1 MDEQN
6 EIAEVEQQVE
16 TLETEVKKFA
26 DGLPYWAKY
35 VCSEILL
42 GNELTEDK
50 YDIAFSFLLEE
61 LSLKEKSERPELNIS
76 YNPNA
81 SEDFKE
87 HLIFNSLSN
96 IQGVNALAENQSI
109 ELTENL
115 TIIYGSNGA
124 GKSGYVRLLK
134 NVFYSKDRES
144 ILENIN
150 IDNGHKPI
158 KADFQFTT
166 DKGVLQLKY
175 PDDVGNGVFNQFAVF
190 DGEIGRRHL
199 RNRNDFSFRPAGLN
213 LFNEF
218 NAALEKLNNRLNTEI
233 RTKSIANPFADDD
246 IFQGESEIKTF
257 LVSLSHNSK
266 LDDLKEHLP
275 FTDEEK
281 TKKAEIEKKYDDL
294 KISLSQK
301 DKALKE
307 LRNIKIQL
315 TARIKNL
322 ETINLWFTQNQLNT
336 VKNCIA
342 DCKTKED
349 LAQKEGIE
357 KFKSDK
363 IKNIG
368 TTQWKH
374 FIEAAE
380 KFAITQKENAI
391 EYPEIGD
398 NCLLCHQSINED
410 APKNL
415 ITSYW
420 AYIKS
425 VAEQE
430 AKTAKENIAKI
441 KKGYE
446 DLDLNQ
452 FTDTDT
458 LAVWLNDK
466 YEADLTLLKQGL
478 GKQKTLAEN
487 IIANI
492 IAKDSKTETEFQLG
506 LTVLEKINT
515 EIDKDIKAYEEDEQN
530 NVLAKL
536 LKQKTYL
543 AHKEKL
549 ELRFTDI
556 ENLHKNLIWVNKAS
570 QFNKQGYKT
579 QSTTT
584 EKRLS
589 KQYFNADYIK
599 SFNDECENLD
609 GKFGIEIDARSS
621 DALTNRQL
629 FLKGKDPSSILSEG
643 EQKVIALADFF
654 AETNITTI
662 NKGIVFD
669 DPVTSLDEERK
680 KVIAKRLCELS
691 QSKQVLIFTHDL
703 VFVSALIN
711 YCTDFQ
717 IPNRCH
723 SIENI
728 EEPGK
733 IYSDNTPSH
742 EAKYKTSS
750 EARKY
755 IKLAKDAEPE
765 IREAFIKSGFAALRS
780 SYEAFVI
787 FELFCGAVKRFDD
800 RVSIDSLKG
809 LHIEDSMVKEIM
821 DNFKLCCRYM
831 EGHIHSDKYLAAKP
845 QLKHLQEEADRFD
858 TMRPKLDKQK
868 KENGK
873 K

>member
-1 MDEQN
+1 MDELN

-26 DGLPYWAKY
+26 DGLPYWAKFI
-35 VCSEILL
+35 CSEILS

-50 YDIAFSFLLEE
+50 YESAFSYLLEE
-61 LSLKEKSERPELNIS
+61 LDLKEKSERPELSIS

-81 SEDFKE
+81 SDDFKANI
-87 HLIFNSLSN
+87 IFNSLSN
-96 IQGVNALAENQSI
+96 IEGVNALAENQSI

-134 NVFYSKDRES
+134 NVFYSKDREP
-144 ILENIN
+144 IEPNIHLE
-150 IDNGHKPI
+150 NGHKPI

-166 DKGVLQLKY
+166 DEGALNLKY

-190 DGEIGRRHL
+190 DSEIGRRHL
-199 RNRNDFSFRPAGLN
+199 KNRNDFKFRPAGLR

-218 NAALEKLNNRLNTEI
+218 NTALENLNNRLLTEI
-233 RTKSIANPFADDD
+233 RTKNIANPFADED

-257 LVSLSHNSK
+257 LSSLSHNSK
-266 LDDLKEHLP
+266 LEDLKKHLP
-275 FTDEEK
+275 FTEEEK
-281 TKKAEIEKKYDDL
+281 TKKTEIEKKYDDL

-307 LRNIKIQL
+307 LRNIKTQL
-315 TARIKNL
+315 AARKKNL

-336 VKNCIA
+336 IKNSIA
-342 DCKTKED
+342 DCKTKEET
-349 LAQKEGIE
+349 AQKEGSE
-357 KFKSDK
+357 KFKTDK

-368 TTQWKH
+368 SLEWKQ

-380 KFAITQKENAI
+380 KYAITQKENGV

-398 NCLLCHQSINED
+398 SCLLCQQSIKED

-415 ITSYW
+415 IASYW

-430 AKTAKENIAKI
+430 AKTAKENLDKV
-441 KKGYE
+441 KKEYE

-452 FTDTDT
+452 FSDTDT
-458 LAVWLNDK
+458 LTVWLNEK

-478 GKQKTLAEN
+478 ERQKTLAKKIVTN
-487 IIANI
+487 ITER
-492 IAKDSKTETEFQLG
+492 DSKAEIEFQLS
-506 LTVLEKINT
+506 LTGLEKIET

-530 NVLAKL
+530 KVLADL

-549 ELRFTDI
+549 AIRFTDI

-570 QFNKQGYKT
+570 KFNKQWFKT
-579 QSTTT
+579 QSTNT

-599 SFNDECENLD
+599 SFNEECEKLE

-621 DALTNRQL
+621 DAQSNRQL

-643 EQKVIALADFF
+643 EQKVIALADFI
-654 AETNITTI
+654 AESTITTI

-669 DPVTSLDEERK
+669 DPVTSLDHKRK
-680 KVIAKRLCELS
+680 ETIAKRLVEIS
-691 QSKQVLIFTHDL
+691 NSKQVIIFTHDIA
-703 VFVSALIN
+703 FVKYL
-711 YCTDFQ
+711 
-717 IPNRCH
+717 
-723 SIENI
+723 E
-728 EEPGK
+728 
-733 IYSDNTPSH
+733 IYSKKKFGTDKNKVCVHTIVNRDKNCIGFVELISTPIKDSAYTTSH
-742 EAKYKTSS
+742 IPKQY
-750 EARKY
+750 
-755 IKLAKDAEPE
+755 LAKAKKESDRDFAQSL
-765 IREAFIKSGFAALRS
+765 IRSGFSALRS
-780 SYEAFVI
+780 CYEAIVVTKI
-787 FELFCGAVKRFDD
+787 FAGAVQRYIEEVK
-800 RVSIDSLKG
+800 VSRI
-809 LHIEDSMVKEIM
+809 KEIKY
-821 DNFKLCCRYM
+821 DIDICNRISENHSQIHKLI
-831 EGHIHSDKYLAAKP
+831 EAHLPVDELNIHFTNEKLEVAITEFENILNEIDKI
-845 QLKHLQEEADRFD
+845 
-858 TMRPKLDKQK
+858 
-868 KENGK
+868 
-873 K
+873 

>member
-1 MDEQN
+1 MDELN

-26 DGLPYWAKY
+26 DGLPYWAKFI
-35 VCSEILL
+35 CSEILS

-50 YDIAFSFLLEE
+50 YESAFSYLLEE
-61 LSLKEKSERPELNIS
+61 LDLKEKGEKPVLSIS

-81 SEDFKE
+81 SDDFKANI
-87 HLIFNSLSN
+87 IFNSLSN
-96 IQGVNALAENQSI
+96 IEGVNALAENQSI

-134 NVFYSKDRES
+134 NVFYSKDRET
-144 ILENIN
+144 IEPNIHL
-150 IDNGHKPI
+150 DNGHKPI

-166 DKGVLQLKY
+166 DEGALSLKY

-199 RNRNDFSFRPAGLN
+199 KYRNDFKFRPAGLR

-218 NAALEKLNNRLNTEI
+218 NTALENLNSRLITEI
-233 RTKSIANPFADDD
+233 RTKNIANPFADED

-257 LVSLSHNSK
+257 LSSLSHNSN
-266 LDDLKEHLP
+266 LEDLKKHLP
-275 FTDEEK
+275 FTEEEK
-281 TKKAEIEKKYDDL
+281 TKKAEIEKRYDDL

-307 LRNIKIQL
+307 LRNIKTQL
-315 TARIKNL
+315 AARKKNL

-336 VKNCIA
+336 VKNSIA
-342 DCKTKED
+342 DCKTKEET
-349 LAQKEGIE
+349 AQKEGSE
-357 KFKSDK
+357 KFKTDK

-368 TTQWKH
+368 SPEWKQ

-380 KFAITQKENAI
+380 KYAITQKENGV

-398 NCLLCHQSINED
+398 SCLLCQQSIKED

-415 ITSYW
+415 IASYW

-430 AKTAKENIAKI
+430 AKTAKENLDKV

-452 FTDTDT
+452 FSDTDT
-458 LAVWLNDK
+458 LTVWLNEK

-478 GKQKTLAEN
+478 ERQKTLAEKIVTN
-487 IIANI
+487 ITER
-492 IAKDSKTETEFQLG
+492 DSKAEIEFQLS
-506 LTVLEKINT
+506 LTGLEKIET

-530 NVLAKL
+530 KVLADL

-549 ELRFTDI
+549 AIRFTDI
-556 ENLHKNLIWVNKAS
+556 ENLHKNLIWVNKANK
-570 QFNKQGYKT
+570 FNKQGYKA
-579 QSTTT
+579 QSTNT

-599 SFNDECENLD
+599 SFNEECEKLE

-621 DALTNRQL
+621 DAQSNRQL

-654 AETNITTI
+654 AESTITSI
-662 NKGIVFD
+662 NKGIIFD
-669 DPVTSLDEERK
+669 DPVTSLDHKRKEIIAIRLVEES
-680 KVIAKRLCELS
+680 AK
-691 QSKQVLIFTHDL
+691 KQVIVFSHDIVFIKYLENHAKSKYKGEKSKVAVHSL
-703 VFVSALIN
+703 VS
-711 YCTDFQ
+711 
-717 IPNRCH
+717 
-723 SIENI
+723 S
-728 EEPGK
+728 GK
-733 IYSDNTPSH
+733 ETVGIVELENTPLKDSTYTNSH
-742 EAKYKTSS
+742 IPKQYHIRAKKEADRSF
-750 EARKY
+750 AQN
-755 IKLAKDAEPE
+755 L
-765 IREAFIKSGFAALRS
+765 IRSGYGALRS
-780 SYEAFVI
+780 CYEGIVVTKLLASTVQRYDTLVRVPNI
-787 FELFCGAVKRFDD
+787 RNVKFNNDLYERIAKNHS
-800 RVSIDSLKG
+800 V
-809 LHIEDSMVKEIM
+809 LHDLI
-821 DNFKLCCRYM
+821 
-831 EGHIHSDKYLAAKP
+831 EGHLPVDELNQFLTCDKLETEITEFENI
-845 QLKHLQEEADRFD
+845 LNEI
-858 TMRPKLDKQK
+858 DKI
-868 KENGK
+868 
-873 K
+873 